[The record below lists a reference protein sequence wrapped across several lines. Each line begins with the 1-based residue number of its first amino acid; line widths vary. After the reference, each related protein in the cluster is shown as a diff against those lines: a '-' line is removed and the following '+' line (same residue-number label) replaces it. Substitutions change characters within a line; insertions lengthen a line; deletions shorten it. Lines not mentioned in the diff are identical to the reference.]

1 MRIFARANK
10 TFFVFIMGSIFTV
23 GVSAQIDEIIV
34 TANKRQQTLQE
45 VPVAVS
51 VVDATTI
58 DQAHIEDM
66 FDLQSVVPSF
76 EARQYQN
83 STDATFFIRGYGNGS
98 NNPGIEPSVAV
109 YVDGVPRSRMQS
121 QFMDLPNLERI
132 EVLKGPQSTIFGK
145 NSSSGVINI
154 VTKKP
159 SQDFEGQVKMEVGA
173 YSAKKFQAYLNGGLS
188 DSVAASL
195 SMSVNKRDGYSE
207 TAIAGNK
214 DVNDTNRKS
223 VRADI
228 YSDISDTLNV
238 RFIADYSEVD
248 EICCTVGNLVPG
260 QSLYAVQALGGT
272 QTPGNPYTYDYSPS
286 FDPTN
291 DVSDK
296 GYSLTLEKDLGFAT
310 LTSITS
316 DRTSHS
322 ITDTDIGFD
331 SAPIFAHSP
340 KLLELENVTQEFRLT
355 SNGDERLDW
364 QVGAFY
370 AQEDLYHE
378 FRLTFGQVFRNYADI
393 LAGGTGNGAVLDFVD
408 NAVLPFIPPEFKD
421 EFGTLMQP
429 SYDNNKGTTEV
440 FSQDNESMSIF
451 AQVEYEVTEKL
462 TATLGFSYFEDEKSV
477 TMKHENTTWFSQI
490 DLVQVGFAGAYMGY
504 LGAVV
509 EGYLGQATQGFL
521 AQAVPQYMAAGLSQE
536 AATAAAMP
544 NAQAFAATQLPA
556 AQAYAQTQAPQAA
569 AFATQAST
577 DPEQNPLLGFVP
589 LQFLPLKTG
598 FPNVGQDGK
607 SSDDNMDYSIKLSY
621 QLNEQVTLYGGL
633 ATGYKATQW
642 NLSRDSNPTVLEVAA
657 LQASGWTAPA
667 NFTSGLR
674 NANPEDGEV
683 YELGAKMSFDKG
695 SLNITY
701 FDQSVDDFVT
711 NTFVGAGFVLANAGQ
726 QSAKGLEFD
735 MIYRPVENLSLA
747 FSGLLIDSVYDSFVG
762 AAGGDK
768 SGDDVEGVHPE
779 SLSAS
784 ATWNWSANA
793 YDGFARIHYQ
803 YDSKVVIRPEAI
815 ASETLKPYGYDE
827 RSRGVLNASLGIEN
841 NGWRMVLWG
850 RNLTNDEFLA
860 TAFPA
865 VAGAGQWSGYP
876 SEPRTWGLSLSKEF

>member
-1 MRIFARANK
+1 MHIFTRAKRIFF
-10 TFFVFIMGSIFTV
+10 TFITGSLITV
-23 GVSAQIDEIIV
+23 VVNAQIDEIVV
-34 TANKRQQTLQE
+34 TANKREQTLQE

-51 VVDATTI
+51 VVNATTI

-66 FDLQSVVPSF
+66 FDLQSVIPSF

-145 NSSSGVINI
+145 NSSSGVVNI

-173 YSAKKFQAYLNGGLS
+173 YSAKKFQAYLNGGLT

-228 YSDISDTLNV
+228 YSDVSDTLNV

-296 GYSLTLEKDLGFAT
+296 GFSLTVEKDLGFAT

-316 DRTSHS
+316 DRASDST
-322 ITDTDIGFD
+322 IDTDIGFD
-331 SAPIFAHSP
+331 SAPIFAHAP
-340 KLLELENVTQEFRLT
+340 KVLQLENVTQEFRLT

-378 FRLTFGQVFRNYADI
+378 FRLTFGQLFRNYADI

-408 NAVLPFIPPEFKD
+408 NALAPTGYQGPSYGEGR
-421 EFGTLMQP
+421 GTL
-429 SYDNNKGTTEV
+429 EV
-440 FSQDNESMSIF
+440 FTQDNESMSIF
-451 AQVEYEVTEKL
+451 AQVDYEVTEKL
-462 TATLGFSYFEDEKSV
+462 TATFGLSYFEDEKSV
-477 TMKHENTTWFSQI
+477 TMVHENTAYFSQI
-490 DLVQVGFAGAYMGY
+490 DLVQVGFGGAYVGY

-544 NAQAFAATQLPA
+544 DAQAFAATQLPA
-556 AQAYAQTQAPQAA
+556 AQAYAQTQAGAA
-569 AFATQAST
+569 AEYATAFSI
-577 DPEQNPLLGFVP
+577 DPEQNTLLGFVP
-589 LQFLPLKTG
+589 LQFLPFKTG
-598 FPNVGQDGK
+598 FPNAGQDGR
-607 SSDDNMDYSIKLSY
+607 SSDNNMDYSFKLSY

-642 NLSRDSNPTVLEVAA
+642 NLSNGSSPTLSEVAA
-657 LQASGWTAPA
+657 LQASGWTKPA

-683 YELGAKMSFDKG
+683 YEFGAKMLFEKG

-711 NTFVGAGFVLANAGQ
+711 NTFVGDGFLLSNAGQ
-726 QSAKGLEFD
+726 QSAKGFEFD
-735 MIYRPVENLSLA
+735 MLYRPIENLSLV
-747 FSGLLIDSVYDSFVG
+747 FSGLFIDSVYDSFIG

-815 ASETLKPYGYDE
+815 ATATLKPYGYDE

-841 NGWRMVLWG
+841 NGWKMTLWG
-850 RNLTNDEFLA
+850 RNLTNDEFLV

>member
-1 MRIFARANK
+1 MHISAKSKRM
-10 TFFVFIMGSIFTV
+10 FFSFIIGSLVTG

-34 TANKRQQTLQE
+34 TANKREQTLQE

-66 FDLQSVVPSF
+66 FDLQSVIPSF

-248 EICCTVGNLVPG
+248 ELCCTVGNLVPG

-340 KLLELENVTQEFRLT
+340 KVLKLENLTQEFRLT

-393 LAGGTGNGAVLDFVD
+393 LAGGNGNGAVLNFVD
-408 NAVLPFIPPEFKD
+408 NAVAPFIPEGF
-421 EFGTLMQP
+421 EGQP
-429 SYDNNKGTTEV
+429 SYSNDTGTLEIFT
-440 FSQDNESMSIF
+440 QDNESISIF
-451 AQVEYEVTEKL
+451 AQVDYEVTEKL

-477 TMKHENTTWFSQI
+477 TMKHENDTWFSQI
-490 DLVQVGFAGAYMGY
+490 DLVQVGFAGAYVGY

-509 EGYLGQATQGFL
+509 EGYLGTATQGFL
-521 AQAVPQYMAAGLSQE
+521 DSVCGDSVAC
-536 AATAAAMP
+536 AAAALP
-544 NAQAFAATQLPA
+544 DAQAFAATQLPA
-556 AQAYAQTQAPQAA
+556 AQAFAQTQAGEAA

-577 DPEQNPLLGFVP
+577 DPEQNTLLGFVP

-598 FPNVGQDGK
+598 FPNVGEDGK

-642 NLSRDSNPTVLEVAA
+642 NLSRDSNPTVSEVAA

-803 YDSKVVIRPEAI
+803 YDSNVVIRPEAI
-815 ASETLKPYGYDE
+815 ATATLKPFGYDE
-827 RSRGVLNASLGIEN
+827 RSRGVMNASLGIEN

>member
-1 MRIFARANK
+1 MHIFTRAKRIFF
-10 TFFVFIMGSIFTV
+10 TFITGSLITV
-23 GVSAQIDEIIV
+23 VVNAQIDEIVI
-34 TANKRQQTLQE
+34 TANKREQTLQE

-51 VVDATTI
+51 VVNATTI

-66 FDLQSVVPSF
+66 FDLQSVIPSF

-145 NSSSGVINI
+145 NSSSGVVNI

-173 YSAKKFQAYLNGGLS
+173 YSAKKFQAYLNGGLT

-228 YSDISDTLNV
+228 YSDVSDTLNV

-296 GYSLTLEKDLGFAT
+296 GFSLTVEKDLGFAT

-316 DRTSHS
+316 DRASDST
-322 ITDTDIGFD
+322 IDTDIGFD
-331 SAPIFAHSP
+331 SAPIFAHAP
-340 KLLELENVTQEFRLT
+340 KVLQLENVTQEFRLT

-378 FRLTFGQVFRNYADI
+378 FRLTFGQLFRNYADI

-408 NAVLPFIPPEFKD
+408 NALAPTGYQGPSYGEGR
-421 EFGTLMQP
+421 GTL
-429 SYDNNKGTTEV
+429 EV
-440 FSQDNESMSIF
+440 FTQDNESMSIF
-451 AQVEYEVTEKL
+451 AQVDYEVTEKL
-462 TATLGFSYFEDEKSV
+462 TATFGLSYFEDEKSV
-477 TMKHENTTWFSQI
+477 TMVHENTAYFSQI
-490 DLVQVGFAGAYMGY
+490 DLVQVGFGGAYVGY

-544 NAQAFAATQLPA
+544 DAQAFAATQLPA
-556 AQAYAQTQAPQAA
+556 AQAYAQTQAGAA
-569 AFATQAST
+569 AEYATAFSI
-577 DPEQNPLLGFVP
+577 DPEQNTLLGFVP
-589 LQFLPLKTG
+589 LQFLPFKTG
-598 FPNVGQDGK
+598 FPNAGQDGR
-607 SSDDNMDYSIKLSY
+607 SSDNNMDYSIKLSY

-642 NLSRDSNPTVLEVAA
+642 NLSNGSSPTLSEVAA
-657 LQASGWTAPA
+657 LQASGWTKPA

-683 YELGAKMSFDKG
+683 YEFGAKMLFEKG

-711 NTFVGAGFVLANAGQ
+711 NTFVGDGFLLSNAGQ
-726 QSAKGLEFD
+726 QSAKGFEFD
-735 MIYRPVENLSLA
+735 MLYRPIENLSLV
-747 FSGLLIDSVYDSFVG
+747 FSGLFIDSVYDSFIG

-815 ASETLKPYGYDE
+815 ATATLKPYGYDE

-841 NGWRMVLWG
+841 NGWKMTLWG
-850 RNLTNDEFLA
+850 RNLTNDEFLV

>member
-1 MRIFARANK
+1 MHISAKSKRM
-10 TFFVFIMGSIFTV
+10 FFSFIIGSLVTG

-34 TANKRQQTLQE
+34 TANKREQTLQE

-66 FDLQSVVPSF
+66 FDLQSVIPSF

-248 EICCTVGNLVPG
+248 ELCCTVGNLVPG

-340 KLLELENVTQEFRLT
+340 KVLKLENLTQEFRLT

-393 LAGGTGNGAVLDFVD
+393 LAGGNGNGAVLNFVD
-408 NAVLPFIPPEFKD
+408 NAVAPFIPEGF
-421 EFGTLMQP
+421 EGQP
-429 SYDNNKGTTEV
+429 SYSNDTGTLEIFT
-440 FSQDNESMSIF
+440 QDNESISIF
-451 AQVEYEVTEKL
+451 AQVDYEVTEKL

-477 TMKHENTTWFSQI
+477 TMKHENDTWFSQI
-490 DLVQVGFAGAYMGY
+490 DLVQVGFAGAYVGY

-509 EGYLGQATQGFL
+509 EGYLGTATQGFL
-521 AQAVPQYMAAGLSQE
+521 DSVCGDSVAC
-536 AATAAAMP
+536 AAAALP
-544 NAQAFAATQLPA
+544 DAQAFAATQLPA
-556 AQAYAQTQAPQAA
+556 AQAFAQTQAGEAA

-577 DPEQNPLLGFVP
+577 DPEQNTLLGFVP

-598 FPNVGQDGK
+598 FPNVGEDGK

-803 YDSKVVIRPEAI
+803 YDSNVVIRPEAI
-815 ASETLKPYGYDE
+815 ATATLKPFGYDE
-827 RSRGVLNASLGIEN
+827 RSRGVMNASLGIEN

>member
-1 MRIFARANK
+1 MHIFTRAKRIFF
-10 TFFVFIMGSIFTV
+10 TFITGSLITV
-23 GVSAQIDEIIV
+23 VVNAQIDEIVV
-34 TANKRQQTLQE
+34 TANKREQTLQE

-51 VVDATTI
+51 VVNATTI

-66 FDLQSVVPSF
+66 FDLQSVIPSF

-145 NSSSGVINI
+145 NSSSGVVNI

-173 YSAKKFQAYLNGGLS
+173 YSAKKFQAYLNGGLT

-228 YSDISDTLNV
+228 YSDVSDTLNV

-296 GYSLTLEKDLGFAT
+296 GFSLTVEKDLGFAT

-316 DRTSHS
+316 DRASDST
-322 ITDTDIGFD
+322 IDTDIGFD
-331 SAPIFAHSP
+331 SAPIFAHAP
-340 KLLELENVTQEFRLT
+340 KVLQLENVTQEFRLT

-378 FRLTFGQVFRNYADI
+378 FRLTFGQLFRNYADI

-408 NAVLPFIPPEFKD
+408 NALAPTGYQGPSYGEGR
-421 EFGTLMQP
+421 GTL
-429 SYDNNKGTTEV
+429 EV
-440 FSQDNESMSIF
+440 FTQDNESMSIF
-451 AQVEYEVTEKL
+451 AQVDYEVTEKL
-462 TATLGFSYFEDEKSV
+462 TATFGLSYFEDEKSV
-477 TMKHENTTWFSQI
+477 TMVHENTAYFSQI
-490 DLVQVGFAGAYMGY
+490 DLVQVGFGGAYVGY

-544 NAQAFAATQLPA
+544 DAQAFAATQLPA
-556 AQAYAQTQAPQAA
+556 AQAYAQTQAGAA
-569 AFATQAST
+569 AEYATAFSI
-577 DPEQNPLLGFVP
+577 DPEQNTLLGFVP
-589 LQFLPLKTG
+589 LQFLPFKTG
-598 FPNVGQDGK
+598 FPNAGQDGR
-607 SSDDNMDYSIKLSY
+607 SSDNNMDYSIKLSY
-621 QLNEQVTLYGGL
+621 KLNEQVTLYGGL

-667 NFTSGLR
+667 NLTSGLR

-683 YELGAKMSFDKG
+683 YELGAKMSFNKG

-711 NTFVGAGFVLANAGQ
+711 NTFVGDGFLLSNAGQ
-726 QSAKGLEFD
+726 QSAKGFEFD
-735 MIYRPVENLSLA
+735 MLYRPIENLSLV
-747 FSGLLIDSVYDSFVG
+747 FSGLFIDSVYDSFIG

-815 ASETLKPYGYDE
+815 ATATLKPYGYDE

-841 NGWRMVLWG
+841 NGWKMTLWG
-850 RNLTNDEFLA
+850 RNLTNDEFLV

>member
-1 MRIFARANK
+1 MHIFTRAKRIFF
-10 TFFVFIMGSIFTV
+10 TFITGSLITV
-23 GVSAQIDEIIV
+23 VVNAQIDEIVV
-34 TANKRQQTLQE
+34 TANKREQTLQE

-51 VVDATTI
+51 VVNATTI

-66 FDLQSVVPSF
+66 FDLQSVIPSF

-145 NSSSGVINI
+145 NSSSGVVNI

-173 YSAKKFQAYLNGGLS
+173 YSAKKFQAYLNGGLT

-228 YSDISDTLNV
+228 YSDVSDTLNV

-296 GYSLTLEKDLGFAT
+296 GFSLTLEKDLGFAT

-316 DRTSHS
+316 DRTSDS
-322 ITDTDIGFD
+322 TTDTDIGFD

-340 KLLELENVTQEFRLT
+340 KVLKLENLTQEFRLT

-378 FRLTFGQVFRNYADI
+378 FRLTFGQLFRNYADI

-408 NAVLPFIPPEFKD
+408 NALAPTGYQGPSYGEGR
-421 EFGTLMQP
+421 GTL
-429 SYDNNKGTTEV
+429 EV
-440 FSQDNESMSIF
+440 FTQDNESMSIF
-451 AQVEYEVTEKL
+451 AQVDYEVTEKL
-462 TATLGFSYFEDEKSV
+462 TATFGLSYFEDEKSV
-477 TMKHENTTWFSQI
+477 TMVHENTAYFSQI
-490 DLVQVGFAGAYMGY
+490 DLVQVGFGGAYVGY

-544 NAQAFAATQLPA
+544 DAQAFAATQLPA
-556 AQAYAQTQAPQAA
+556 AQAYAQTQAGAA
-569 AFATQAST
+569 AEYATAFSI
-577 DPEQNPLLGFVP
+577 DPEQNTLLGFVP
-589 LQFLPLKTG
+589 LQFLPFKTG
-598 FPNVGQDGK
+598 FPNAGQDGR
-607 SSDDNMDYSIKLSY
+607 SSDNNMDYSFKLSY

-642 NLSRDSNPTVLEVAA
+642 NLSNGSSPTLSEVAA
-657 LQASGWTAPA
+657 LQASGWTKPA

-683 YELGAKMSFDKG
+683 YEFGAQMLFEKG

-711 NTFVGAGFVLANAGQ
+711 NTFVGDGFLLSNAGQ
-726 QSAKGLEFD
+726 QSAKGFEFD
-735 MIYRPVENLSLA
+735 MLYRPIENLSLV
-747 FSGLLIDSVYDSFVG
+747 FSGLFIDSVYDSFIG

-815 ASETLKPYGYDE
+815 ATATLKPYGYDE

-841 NGWRMVLWG
+841 NGWKMTLWG
-850 RNLTNDEFLA
+850 RNLTNDEFLV